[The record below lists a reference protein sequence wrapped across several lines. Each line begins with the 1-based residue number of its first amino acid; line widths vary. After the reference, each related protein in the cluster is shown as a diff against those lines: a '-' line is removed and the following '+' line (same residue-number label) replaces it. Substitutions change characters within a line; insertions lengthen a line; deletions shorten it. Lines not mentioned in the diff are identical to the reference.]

1 MDQCGYS
8 KESVHRERDTAGR
21 KSGKLWEKDCVG
33 KKNKRQDGEG
43 MGKLA
48 VVSSFSVNEKWV
60 LKARVA
66 KKEQMPERA
75 AHSLSPQL

>member
-1 MDQCGYS
+1 M
-8 KESVHRERDTAGR
+8 REILQGGRAGNYGR
-21 KSGKLWEKDCVG
+21 KIVWE
-33 KKNKRQDGEG
+33 KNKRQDGEG